1 MKPSG
6 AGFVGHVHVRSS
18 STFCATATHGPP
30 RRELKIALEFRIS
43 PVVEGGAQP
52 RIKCFCCATTW
63 AFPLEGKH
71 RVFIPRVQLVDA
83 PV

>member
-43 PVVEGGAQP
+43 PAVAGGAQP
-52 RIKCFCCATTW
+52 RITW
-63 AFPLEGKH
+63 PAALPPK
-71 RVFIPRVQLVDA
+71 RASQ
-83 PV
+83 

>member
-30 RRELKIALEFRIS
+30 RREFTTHGSPGPPNATGNPPSGS
-43 PVVEGGAQP
+43 PVGRCSVEGPAQP
-52 RIKCFCCATTW
+52 RITW
-63 AFPLEGKH
+63 PAALPPKRAH
-71 RVFIPRVQLVDA
+71 Q
-83 PV
+83 

>member
-30 RRELKIALEFRIS
+30 RRELGTTLSCRIS

-52 RIKCFCCATTW
+52 RRQW
-63 AFPLEGKH
+63 PVAFAFYRSNAH
-71 RVFIPRVQLVDA
+71 ISFF
-83 PV
+83 

>member
-30 RRELKIALEFRIS
+30 MDRHLAAVRERIVPPAEDRRRARELRRGL
-43 PVVEGGAQP
+43 
-52 RIKCFCCATTW
+52 
-63 AFPLEGKH
+63 
-71 RVFIPRVQLVDA
+71 PRV
-83 PV
+83 

>member
-6 AGFVGHVHVRSS
+6 AGFVGHVHMRSS

-30 RRELKIALEFRIS
+30 RRELATILSCRIS

-52 RIKCFCCATTW
+52 RITW
-63 AFPLEGKH
+63 PVAGCQIRENYKH
-71 RVFIPRVQLVDA
+71 LK
-83 PV
+83 